1 MHRPTAR
8 LLTVLE
14 LLQARKMT
22 GAELAR
28 RLEVDRRTV
37 RRYVRTLQGM
47 GIPVEGERG
56 KHGAYS
62 LKRGHKMPPLMLTDE
77 EALGLALGLQAARGL
92 GLAGAA
98 TAVEGAL
105 AKLERVM
112 PETLRDRVRSV
123 GEVVSV
129 AASGPRTPV
138 RIEALLTLAAAAGE
152 RRTVRMRY
160 RSARSEE
167 TEREVD
173 PYGVLRREGY
183 WYAIGHCHMRGGM
196 RLFRVDRVLDAASLD
211 QTFALPAGLDSP
223 EAALNVSMSGDAP
236 RKAWSV
242 EVLLETGA
250 EHARERL
257 PSMGLILEQTQGG
270 TLLRCQTCD
279 LAWTARVL
287 TALDCPFVVRQPDE
301 LREALERR
309 AEEISALAKRTK
321 VGTPP

>member
-37 RRYVRTLQGM
+37 RRYVASLQGM

-62 LKRGHKMPPLMLTDE
+62 LRRGHKMPPLMFTDE

-92 GLAGAA
+92 GLRGAA
-98 TAVEGAL
+98 PALEGAL

-112 PETLRDRVRSV
+112 PEALRDRIRSV
-123 GEVVSV
+123 GEAVSV
-129 AASGPRTPV
+129 AVAEPRTPA
-138 RIEALLTLAAAAGE
+138 RSEALLTLAAAAGE

-160 RSARSEE
+160 RSARSEK

-183 WYAIGHCHMRGGM
+183 WYAVGHCHLRGGL
-196 RLFRVDRVLDAASLD
+196 RLFRADRVLEAEMLEES
-211 QTFALPAGLDSP
+211 FVLPAGLDSP
-223 EAALNVSMSGDAP
+223 EAALSASGGEP
-236 RKAWSV
+236 REAWSA

-250 EHARERL
+250 EDARAQL
-257 PSMGLILEQTQGG
+257 PSMGIALEQTEGG
-270 TLLRCQTCD
+270 TLLRCPTRD
-279 LAWTARVL
+279 LRWMARVL
-287 TALDCPFVVRQPDE
+287 AGLDCPFVVRRPDE

-309 AEEISALAKRTK
+309 AEEISALAKRAEK
-321 VGTPP
+321 GAPV